1 MLPVINRLRTAS
13 DFSSTVRSGT
23 RSGRR
28 NLVLYTL
35 VEPAGEAC
43 GISSP
48 SKVGFIVAKTVG
60 TAVTR
65 NLVKRRLRAMA
76 APTVL
81 QYPKGLRMVVRA
93 LPPAAESS
101 WQELQADYDSA
112 FRASLAK
119 IPEHARPAIE
129 PIEQGAS
136 E

>member
-1 MLPVINRLRTAS
+1 MLPIANRLRTAS
-13 DFSSTVRSGT
+13 EFSNTVRSGA

-35 VEPAGEAC
+35 VEPVEPTSGT
-43 GISSP
+43 IVP

-65 NLVKRRLRAMA
+65 NRVRRRLRAMA

-81 QYPKGLRMVVRA
+81 KYPKGLSIVVRA
-93 LPPAAESS
+93 LPPAAGSS
-101 WQELQADYDSA
+101 WQELHDDYASA
-112 FRASLAK
+112 FRASFAK
-119 IPEHARPAIE
+119 IPSPARSAV
-129 PIEQGAS
+129 EQGAN

>member
-1 MLPVINRLRTAS
+1 MLPVANRLRKANE
-13 DFSSTVRSGT
+13 FSNTVRSGA

-35 VEPAGEAC
+35 VEPVEP
-43 GISSP
+43 SSGTIVP

-65 NLVKRRLRAMA
+65 NLVKRRFRAMA

-81 QYPKGLRMVVRA
+81 QYPKGLKIVVRA
-93 LPPAAESS
+93 LPPAADSS
-101 WQELQADYDSA
+101 WQQLRDDYDSA
-112 FRASLAK
+112 LQASLAK
-119 IPEHARPAIE
+119 LSGPVRSAVETR
-129 PIEQGAS
+129 S